1 MQPPIRPGA
10 VFEPLRGDD
19 PPLVGGYRVLARI
32 GAGRTGPVLLAT
44 TQSGRALAIK
54 VAGEEAARDAAFRR
68 RFKQEIA
75 GAQRA
80 RGRYLVQVVDG
91 HAEAPVPWVA
101 AEYVPG
107 PALPDAVAE
116 AGPLPVPAVRALIV
130 ALAEGLRTLH
140 EADLVHGDLRASSV
154 LLAADGPRLADHSS
168 LEHPAAPPDD
178 VFGLGAVALHAATG
192 RSPLPRPS
200 QDGPPDLT
208 GCPDELRDLIERCL
222 GAPEGRPAPASIIAE
237 LEEEPP
243 GPGWLPPAFAELL
256 PAYAIEPAPEPKP
269 EPKPE
274 PAPQP
279 GPRPEP
285 APKSEAATAPKP
297 KPGRPNFAVPLP
309 PAPPVPPPGPPPAM
323 LPQGQPVMGP
333 YRHDLAIALGI
344 GGAVFGALVLVL
356 LFAFML

>member
-10 VFEPLRGDD
+10 VFEPLRDDD

-32 GAGRTGPVLLAT
+32 GSGRLGPVLLAT

-54 VAGEEAARDAAFRR
+54 VVGERFARDPAFRR

-75 GAQRA
+75 GAQRV
-80 RGRYLVQVVDG
+80 RGRHLAQVVDG
-91 HAEAPVPWVA
+91 HADAPVPWVA
-101 AEYVPG
+101 VEYVPG
-107 PALPDAVAE
+107 PSLADAVAE
-116 AGPLPVPAVRALIV
+116 AGPLPAPAVRALV
-130 ALAEGLRTLH
+130 AALAEGLRTLH
-140 EADLVHGDLRASSV
+140 EADLVHGELRASNV

-168 LEHPAAPPDD
+168 LEHSVTPAGD
-178 VFGLGAVALHAATG
+178 VFALGLVALHAATG
-192 RSPLPRPS
+192 RHPYPRPFHH
-200 QDGPPDLT
+200 DPPDFT

-222 GAPEGRPAPASIIAE
+222 GASEDRPEPAAIVAE

-256 PAYAIEPAPEPKP
+256 PAYAIEPEPAPEAAPAP
-269 EPKPE
+269 APE
-274 PAPQP
+274 PAP
-279 GPRPEP
+279 
-285 APKSEAATAPKP
+285 APKP

-309 PAPPVPPPGPPPAM
+309 PAPPPGPPPAT

-333 YRHDLAIALGI
+333 YRNDLAVALGI

-356 LFAFML
+356 LFVLIL